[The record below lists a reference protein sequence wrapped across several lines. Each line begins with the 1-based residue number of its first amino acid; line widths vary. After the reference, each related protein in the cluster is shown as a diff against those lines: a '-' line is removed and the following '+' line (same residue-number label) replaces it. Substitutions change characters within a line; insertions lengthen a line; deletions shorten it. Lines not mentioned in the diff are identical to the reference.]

1 MAAKNKFMTNEVKAF
16 VVRALAS
23 FDTPTQ
29 VVAAVKDEYGLQMT
43 PQAVQAYDPTKYAGR
58 HLAPKWKAM
67 FEKARKSF
75 IDDASDIPIANRS
88 TRLRALQRM
97 ASKAENM
104 GNMGMASKLLE
115 QAAKEMGNA
124 FTNKVD
130 LTSSDGSMTPKG
142 LGDFY
147 GRPGAPQGGE

>member
-1 MAAKNKFMTNEVKAF
+1 MAARNKMMTNEVKAF

-23 FDTPTQ
+23 FDTPSQ
-29 VVAAVKDEYGLQMT
+29 VAEAVRQEYGVTIT
-43 PQAVQAYDPTKYAGR
+43 PQTVQAYDPTKYAGR
-58 HLAPKWKAM
+58 NLAPKWQAL

-75 IDDASDIPIANRS
+75 LEDASDIPIANRS
-88 TRLRALQRM
+88 ARLRMLQRM
-97 ASKAENM
+97 AAKAETM
-104 GNMGMASKLLE
+104 GNMNMASRLLE

-147 GRPGAPQGGE
+147 GRPSAPQGGE